1 MSASHDPASAS
12 SNGSMPKGHG
22 HHYHSAPAEA
32 TAAFAWGVGLNI
44 AFVVAEVIF
53 GVLAHS
59 LALIADAGHNLS
71 DVFGLALAWGATI
84 LARRRP
90 TPRRTYGLRRLTILA
105 ALANGILLMAAVGA
119 VSWEAIRRLIWPGG
133 ESVAATHVIVL
144 AAVGVAIN
152 GASAWL
158 FARGSKTDLNV
169 HGAFLHLL
177 ADAAVSVGVVVAGV
191 IIWRTGW
198 MWLDPAVSLLVSA
211 VIAIASWRLLRQS
224 FDLVMDAIPEGI
236 DPAAVRQCLATLP
249 GVSEVHDL
257 HVWAMSTTETALTA
271 HLARADAPGGDGEFL
286 RDAAR
291 KLHDTFGIEHVTI
304 QIEPPGDRINCAA
317 GTMIHP

>member
-1 MSASHDPASAS
+1 MPAAHDSASAS
-12 SNGSMPKGHG
+12 SNGSAPNRHA
-22 HHYHSAPAEA
+22 HHHHAAPTDA

-44 AFVVAEVIF
+44 AFVVAEVVF
-53 GVLAHS
+53 GILAHS
-59 LALIADAGHNLS
+59 LALVADAGHNLS
-71 DVFGLALAWGATI
+71 DVFGLALAWGAAV

-90 TPRRTYGLRRLTILA
+90 TARRTYGLRRLTILA

-119 VSWEAIRRLIWPGG
+119 VSWEAVRRLIWPAG
-133 ESVAATHVIVL
+133 ESVAATQVIVL
-144 AAVGVAIN
+144 AAIGVGIN

-158 FARGSKTDLNV
+158 FARGSKDDLNV

-177 ADAAVSVGVVVAGV
+177 ADAAVSVGVVIAGA
-191 IIWRTGW
+191 IIWWTGW

-224 FDLVMDAIPEGI
+224 FDLVMDAVPEGI
-236 DPAAVRQCLATLP
+236 DPAAVRKCLETLP

-271 HLARADAPGGDGEFL
+271 HVARGDAAGADGDFL

-291 KLHDTFGIEHVTI
+291 KIHDTFGIEHVTI
-304 QIEPPGDRINCAA
+304 QVEPAGDCIDCAA
-317 GTMIHP
+317 GSKIHP